1 MAAILNFK
9 MAANVQIYNN
19 ARVDFLFHWVETYY
33 MPKGRTSTLFR
44 MPFAPSHL
52 PKLEV
57 SIMLGYQ
64 NKFYYDKLCCPII
77 INSVRVF

>member
-9 MAANVQIYNN
+9 MAADVQVYKD
-19 ARVDFLFHWVETYY
+19 ARVDFLFHLVVTYN

-52 PKLEV
+52 TTAILQVLFNGAK
-57 SIMLGYQ
+57 
-64 NKFYYDKLCCPII
+64 K
-77 INSVRVF
+77 